1 MQILLLSNFRED
13 EQKSMLRFGS
23 LLKKNCNNPE
33 IEIFEIYPKSH
44 LQRFCLGSKL
54 KKWGGYFDKYI
65 IFPRIMQSLLQKK
78 PPFDLIH
85 LIDHSNAVYLPKMSQ
100 YCSTPTLTTCH
111 DLIAIRTALGDF
123 PAAPVT
129 SAKGKRL
136 QHWIR
141 KSFEHSDFY
150 ACDSQETKRNLSEVV
165 TRSKNRSQVIHLGT
179 ETVLESNS
187 SMHSSFTFNL
197 EKTKFALHV
206 GSDAWYKNRK
216 ALFHAFKFFCE
227 NNRESTFK
235 LVVVGPKIQTH
246 ELDSQLV
253 NWLRQNRH
261 KVIFLSNITETELQL
276 LYQHAVLFIFPSI
289 IEGFGWPPLE
299 ARANGCPTITTKTGA
314 IFEILGNEAL
324 YIEPNDQR
332 ELNLSVEKLLRKPLN
347 KQPIKFLPSN
357 EDCRRN
363 YADFYKKV
371 ISNFQIQN

>member
-23 LLKKNCNNPE
+23 LLKKNCKNQD

-44 LQRFCLGSKL
+44 LLRFCLGSKL

-65 IFPRIMQSLLQKK
+65 VFPKVMQSLLKRK

-85 LIDHSNAVYLPKMSQ
+85 LIDHSNAVYLPKLLQ
-100 YCSTPTLTTCH
+100 YSSTPTLTTCH

-129 SAKGKRL
+129 SANGKRL
-136 QHWIR
+136 QLWIR
-141 KSFEHSDFY
+141 KSFQHSDFY
-150 ACDSQETKRNLSEVV
+150 ACDSQETKRDLSEIVPS
-165 TRSKNRSQVIHLGT
+165 SKNRSRVIHLGT

-187 SMHSSFTFNL
+187 SKYSSFAFNL

-227 NNRESTFK
+227 NNLESTYK

-246 ELDSQLV
+246 ELDKKLV
-253 NWLRQNRH
+253 NWLKQN
-261 KVIFLSNITETELQL
+261 KQKLIFLTNITEYELQL
-276 LYQHAVLFIFPSI
+276 LYQKASLLIFPSI

-314 IFEILGNEAL
+314 IFEILGNEAM

-332 ELNLSVEKLLRKPLN
+332 QLNLSVQKLLMNPLD
-347 KQPIKFLPSN
+347 KKPIKSLPSH

-363 YADFYKKV
+363 YADFYKEV
-371 ISNFQIQN
+371 ISSFQT